1 MSASVEAGY
10 KGIVSVQDSVT
21 STTEISIYL
30 RPCRPTCLVRGG
42 DPSAAERFMKDPENL
57 EKFEAWVNSRTEGA
71 TDALINI
78 RVEHYG
84 TLLQRC
90 PDQSRPHGQQLS
102 AAWKSLDR
110 EMLDEWLQMS
120 VSRWSPATGAFYP
133 IDARCWFSVSGASVS
148 IEPVVRHFCTLHE
161 RTETRF
167 MANYEPLSGM
177 RVAVESMNRSK
188 INRQMNQNPFRCS

>member
-1 MSASVEAGY
+1 MSRLGSKSLMQDLLVEYGSLLPKDFEAKAELSYNYAWVTVMGNSSYNYTSSFKSDSMECCRGIRYQLKVEQENAPNESKEIMSASVEAGY

-42 DPSAAERFMKDPENL
+42 DPSAAEKLMKDPENL

-78 RVEHYG
+78 RVEHYR

-102 AAWKSLDR
+102 AA
-110 EMLDEWLQMS
+110 
-120 VSRWSPATGAFYP
+120 
-133 IDARCWFSVSGASVS
+133 
-148 IEPVVRHFCTLHE
+148 
-161 RTETRF
+161 
-167 MANYEPLSGM
+167 
-177 RVAVESMNRSK
+177 
-188 INRQMNQNPFRCS
+188 